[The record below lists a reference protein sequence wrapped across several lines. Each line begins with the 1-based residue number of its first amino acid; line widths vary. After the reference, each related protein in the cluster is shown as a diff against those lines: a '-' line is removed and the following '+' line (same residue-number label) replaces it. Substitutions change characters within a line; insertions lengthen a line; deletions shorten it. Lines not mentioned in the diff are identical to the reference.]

1 MAGTRT
7 GAGAGAGA
15 AGAGG
20 ADGGATTGA
29 GLAGLPGSTP
39 EPGDGPAEPGV
50 LDALL
55 DDGSARRLPLAEAA
69 AAHRALLA
77 GDLRD
82 LVAALVVPA
91 DRAGELPDVL
101 TAGDL
106 GTRVLLTADPTE
118 SAGPGADG
126 GPVAALRS
134 LEAARSALWDE
145 DRIELVGRR
154 LPLPAGAP
162 DPATLAAG
170 LLPLLASTVPTW
182 LTLPPDAAS
191 TAGTASGQ
199 GDAGAVLDVLAA
211 DGAEYVTLDV
221 SGDPLTVARLLR
233 ALVDRDLTFRTT
245 GVPTGPKPGSPV
257 EHADGVVP
265 GVLNVLCAVR
275 AALNGAEAPELAQVL
290 AADRPEL
297 LVSAVR
303 RMSAADG
310 AVVRAFLVAVE
321 VPDATA
327 AAARLQELGLVD
339 DTFS

>member
-1 MAGTRT
+1 
-7 GAGAGAGA
+7 
-15 AGAGG
+15 
-20 ADGGATTGA
+20 
-29 GLAGLPGSTP
+29 
-39 EPGDGPAEPGV
+39 V

-55 DDGSARRLPLAEAA
+55 DDGAARRLPLAEAA

-106 GTRVLLTADPTE
+106 GTRVLLAADPAD
-118 SAGPGADG
+118 SADPGVDDDPRTVG

-154 LPLPAGAP
+154 LPFPAGAP

-191 TAGTASGQ
+191 TAGTESGE
-199 GDAGAVLDVLAA
+199 GDAGAVLDVLAT

-221 SGDPLTVARLLR
+221 SGDPATVARLLR

-245 GVPTGPKPGSPV
+245 GVPTGPKPGSPGSPGSPG
-257 EHADGVVP
+257 EHGDGVVP